1 MYTIEEINPT
11 NTIKRMKQD
20 LIDMKKEL
28 VEFRKCHSKAV
39 LILSV
44 NDDLSD
50 REAVIFELLN
60 KSFIEDPI
68 EVDKA

>member
-1 MYTIEEINPT
+1 
-11 NTIKRMKQD
+11 MKQD

-50 REAVIFELLN
+50 REAAIFEILN
-60 KSFIEDPI
+60 KIHNHYHQLPHHCKTRYSF
-68 EVDKA
+68 